1 MGRMLRNQPYSRL
14 TCWVGGCS
22 LESDG
27 EGEAVGDGRQEM
39 VTGGSGRIW
48 AVRAADSRATSAIF
62 ECQRVGYRLGRV
74 GRRVASVNLTGV
86 TGSFGFL
93 AETVFMRCKWY

>member
-1 MGRMLRNQPYSRL
+1 MGRMLRNQTLRPL
-14 TCWVGGCS
+14 DMLGGS
-22 LESDG
+22 QVSV
-27 EGEAVGDGRQEM
+27 GEAGDGVADGRREI
-39 VTGGSGRIW
+39 VTGGRGRIV
-48 AVRAADSRATSAIF
+48 AVRAADSRAASAIF